1 MLKYVRYDT
10 ATGTIVPYW
19 NEDNFRNS
27 KMSTTRLLPYR
38 TVQLVQTFYHTY
50 VHHST
55 FTLPHRLIF
64 GAQHHPRRTLLRIT
78 IFSTYRVQST
88 DTGTLYTSF
97 ISSACQPLQ
106 KLTSSTYLRICT
118 LCMYVRM
125 YVRSLF
131 VRSLSFQNK
140 YQKTS

>member
-1 MLKYVRYDT
+1 MEIDIEICTVWYC
-10 ATGTIVPYW
+10 YW
-19 NEDNFRNS
+19 YNCTVLERRQLYEQQENNQID
-27 KMSTTRLLPYR
+27 
-38 TVQLVQTFYHTY
+38 TVQLVQTLYHTY
-50 VHHST
+50 VHHTS
-55 FTLPHRLIF
+55 FTLPHSLIF

-118 LCMYVRM
+118 LCMYVYICT
-125 YVRSLF
+125 YVRYSF
-131 VRSLSFQNK
+131 VHYPSKIN
-140 YQKTS
+140 QKTS